1 VRIQRQAQRDV
12 SIYGDGCTMKMPR
25 KLWQAGADDR
35 FSSSA
40 KRRQTTKGDG
50 LPHLSSRG
58 QAMIETSLVL
68 VLLLA
73 FLVGTL
79 DCGQFLYF
87 HQALSERARAAARFA
102 AVNPTDRTAIQ
113 NVALYNNPIATSAPV
128 VPNLTASM
136 ISVCLPGDTAC
147 ADPSAG
153 PESRVTVTISG
164 YPMVTFNL
172 FVPGSFT
179 N

>member
-1 VRIQRQAQRDV
+1 ARYRRSGRTGADGFECRRVAADERRRARVDNRTNHWLFCQRCLHHVRIQRQAQRDV

-35 FSSSA
+35 FSSSP
-40 KRRQTTKGDG
+40 KRRQPTKGDG
-50 LPHLSSRG
+50 LPPLSSRG

-102 AVNPTDRTAIQ
+102 AVNPTDRT
-113 NVALYNNPIATSAPV
+113 
-128 VPNLTASM
+128 
-136 ISVCLPGDTAC
+136 
-147 ADPSAG
+147 
-153 PESRVTVTISG
+153 
-164 YPMVTFNL
+164 
-172 FVPGSFT
+172 
-179 N
+179 